1 MSFWSHQ
8 TLLANLAQIVPSGEQ
23 PKVDANSIELTLG
36 SKVYI
41 SPSWHEK
48 SPLKKTIQQYEN
60 DHCFTIP
67 PGQFGFL
74 QTTEIIKIPPTVMG
88 FISLKSSKKML
99 GLVNVSGFHVDPG
112 WEGHLTFAV
121 FNAGPSPVHLKVGM
135 ELFLLWIADLDQ
147 ETTKP
152 RTKILSKDHF
162 LATVNGVSGSVKSG
176 YDLQAKLE
184 QLDRKVEFHRYVF
197 SILMIILLGIT
208 GRYLWSSMSTPD
220 RHTSE
225 SSIVDKS
232 SVNSSTYDETQIE
245 GNPANKL
252 TKPPSPD
259 E

>member
-8 TLLANLAQIVPSGEQ
+8 TLLANLAQIVHSGER

-48 SPLKKTIQQYEN
+48 SPLKKTIHQYEN
-60 DHCFTIP
+60 DDCFTIP

-74 QTTEIIKIPPTVMG
+74 QTAQNISIPPTVMG

-112 WEGHLTFAV
+112 WNGPLTFAV

-152 RTKILSKDHF
+152 RTKIFSKDHF
-162 LATVNGVSGSVKSG
+162 LDTVNGVSGSVKSG

-208 GRYLWSSMSTPD
+208 GRYIWSSMSTPE

-225 SSIVDKS
+225 SSIADKS
-232 SVNSSTYDETQIE
+232 SVKYPAYGQTQKE
-245 GNPANKL
+245 EKPAN
-252 TKPPSPD
+252 TETTPQSPD